1 MLPFT
6 LSVLMDATGQGFE
19 AGPVTRAPPIRLQVF
34 GGGPSLGATRRRE
47 AAVITLSDV
56 YD

>member
-34 GGGPSLGATRRRE
+34 GGRPSLGATRRRE